1 MPNIDVLK
9 FERIKLPT
17 KIAKIS
23 TGCNHIVALSESKKV
38 FSWGVGSSG
47 QLGHGDYESQ
57 KYPSMMSTIYND
69 ILDIMA
75 VGNSTLFLD
84 DFNNIRTCGCNL
96 QGQLGDDSTER

>member
-1 MPNIDVLK
+1 MGLLTTDGQELCLLGHLYGAQVPNIDVLK

-57 KYPSMMSTIYND
+57 KYP
-69 ILDIMA
+69 
-75 VGNSTLFLD
+75 
-84 DFNNIRTCGCNL
+84 
-96 QGQLGDDSTER
+96 